1 MWHNSTVTLKEHY
14 CNFFDLSLMPRNEL
28 LSGNRNSLED
38 ITVATCVKQILRM
51 LIVSSFI
58 FRRQKKYVLSEKKTF
73 QVLLSFSRQES
84 FPSVTGKSIFF
95 DVENF
100 DVVKGILPEPM
111 HLMDGGFMK
120 NTAGRTFR
128 SGTAQ
133 QTRAG
138 YRRTSSATLSTLI
151 E

>member
-1 MWHNSTVTLKEHY
+1 MSCLRKKHFKCYFHSPDKRVFRPYMRHAPRRTHEQTLIWAE
-14 CNFFDLSLMPRNEL
+14 
-28 LSGNRNSLED
+28 
-38 ITVATCVKQILRM
+38 
-51 LIVSSFI
+51 
-58 FRRQKKYVLSEKKTF
+58 
-73 QVLLSFSRQES
+73 QVQNGEYEEIMGI
-84 FPSVTGKSIFF
+84 TGKSIFF

-138 YRRTSSATLSTLI
+138 YRRSSSATLSTLI